1 MKVLLCEDIKK
12 LGWLG
17 DVVDVNEGYA
27 RNYLLPQGL
36 AKVATDG
43 NIRSIAKEK
52 AKRSEQR
59 LQERRRIEKAVAA
72 VNGAEAVLAAR
83 ANEQGVLFG
92 SITEAMIA
100 ANLRAQSFEVAD
112 EIVKLPEHIK
122 ALGTHEVT
130 LRFADDL
137 TATVRVVV
145 VPEQVEEP
153 AERREAAGTG
163 AGSLIGPRTR
173 TEGRDGSVCV
183 LCPASAGQSRVGRR
197 LLLRE
202 LLISPRRIVSASG
215 SCASLP
221 SIPPLCPRGVPCPRS
236 DRTQIPDPDL
246 RREPSMTGASPCA
259 PTPAATRT

>member
-17 DVVDVNEGYA
+17 DIVEVTTGYA

-36 AKVATDG
+36 AKVATQD
-43 NIRSIAKEK
+43 NIRALAKEK
-52 AKRSEQR
+52 AKRAEHR
-59 LQERRRIEKAVAA
+59 LQERRRMEKAVQA

-92 SITEAMIA
+92 SITESMIA

-122 ALGTHEVT
+122 QLGTHEVT

-145 VPEQVEEP
+145 VPEQVEEQP
-153 AERREAAGTG
+153 GEEKPEKQEQEQEA
-163 AGSLIGPRTR
+163 
-173 TEGRDGSVCV
+173 
-183 LCPASAGQSRVGRR
+183 
-197 LLLRE
+197 
-202 LLISPRRIVSASG
+202 
-215 SCASLP
+215 
-221 SIPPLCPRGVPCPRS
+221 
-236 DRTQIPDPDL
+236 
-246 RREPSMTGASPCA
+246 
-259 PTPAATRT
+259 